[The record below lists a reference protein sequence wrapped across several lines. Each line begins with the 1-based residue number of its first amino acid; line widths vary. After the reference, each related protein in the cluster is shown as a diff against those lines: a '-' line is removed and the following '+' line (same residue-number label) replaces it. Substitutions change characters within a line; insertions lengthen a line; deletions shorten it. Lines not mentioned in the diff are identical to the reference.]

1 MKLKVAFIVLGI
13 MVVLVLSAGSLTFLN
28 SNATFTE
35 SRKMLVMRSIGH
47 ELLLSSRDSVSRV
60 LPVRKI
66 DEQNFLLEFENRFA
80 FYPDSLV
87 AIVKRT
93 LAQSEFP
100 VTYAVNVMNC
110 SNRSIVYGYEITTL
124 NTTVPCLGRLQPV
137 DCYAVQITFP
147 KQTSVYGKSY
157 LVALGFI
164 GLTLIGWVTVGWI
177 RKPKS
182 EPVMEVGGI
191 AIGSYQF
198 YPQGSLLTHPVET
211 QELSRRETAVLN
223 ILAGS
228 LNQLVPR
235 DRLLKEVWEDE
246 GIITGR
252 SLDVFISKLRK
263 KLRHDDTVK
272 LTNVHGKGYR
282 LEA

>member
-1 MKLKVAFIVLGI
+1 MKTKAAFIVLAI
-13 MVVLVLSAGSLTFLN
+13 MIVLVLSAGSLTFL
-28 SNATFTE
+28 SSETSFTE
-35 SRKMLVMRSIGH
+35 SRKMLVMRTIGH
-47 ELLLSSRDSVSRV
+47 ELLLSSNDSLSRV
-60 LPVRKI
+60 LPVRKL
-66 DEQNFLLEFENRFA
+66 DEQNYLLEFENQFS

-87 AIVKRT
+87 AVVKRT
-93 LAQSEFP
+93 LARSEFP

-110 SNRSIVYGYEITTL
+110 SSRSIVYGYEIL
-124 NTTVPCLGRLQPV
+124 NLHQNIPCQGRIQPK

-147 KQTSVYGKSY
+147 KQTKVYGQSY
-157 LVALGFI
+157 LIGLGFI
-164 GLTLIGWVTVGWI
+164 GLTLIGWVAVGLI

-182 EPVMEVGGI
+182 KTIIDEDGI

-198 YPQGSLLTHPVET
+198 YRNSSLLKHLVET
-211 QELSRRETAVLN
+211 QELSRRETAVLT
-223 ILAGS
+223 ILAAS
-228 LNQLVPR
+228 MNELVLR
-235 DRLLKEVWEDE
+235 ERLLKEVWEDE

-263 KLRHDDTVK
+263 KLRHDASVN